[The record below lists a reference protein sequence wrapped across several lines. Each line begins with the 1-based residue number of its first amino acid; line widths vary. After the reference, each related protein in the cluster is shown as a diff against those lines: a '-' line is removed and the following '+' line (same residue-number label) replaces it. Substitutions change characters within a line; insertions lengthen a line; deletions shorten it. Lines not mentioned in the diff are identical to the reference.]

1 MERLKS
7 ILQKIPTISL
17 SRSGLVAK
25 ERIRGHAL
33 TKMRERIM
41 ARDGA
46 ACQKCGKM
54 VERLEVDHIVPL
66 AAGGSNSELNLQL
79 LCAIPCHRDKT
90 LKEEKDR
97 DSKYY

>member
-1 MERLKS
+1 M
-7 ILQKIPTISL
+7 QKIPTISL
-17 SRSGLVAK
+17 TRGGPVAA
-25 ERIRGHAL
+25 ERIRGRAL
-33 TKMRERIM
+33 TKMRECIM

-46 ACQKCGKM
+46 ACRKCGKM
-54 VERLEVDHIVPL
+54 VGKLEIDHIVPL

-97 DSKYY
+97 DSKY